1 MSSSTV
7 VADEAAEAALA
18 ALSAALDSIAAL
30 PTTLP
35 EKAQLDI
42 LRGLESAARRIP
54 ALGHNAL
61 LKVLKAPD
69 EVFGNQRNRDVVAD
83 ALRITR
89 HELQRRIGEAE
100 DLGERTSLTGQ
111 PMPALREHTAAA
123 QRSGLIGRDHI
134 KVVRDFFRHLPNS
147 VDIETREVA
156 EETLATLA
164 TTMRPDELK
173 KAADRLDA
181 HLNPDGIFDDQ
192 DRARRRSFHL
202 GKQGPDLMST
212 GTFTA
217 DPELRAYLE
226 VLFAKWA
233 KPGMCNPDDQS
244 PVVDEEPTEE
254 IASKD
259 RRNTG
264 QRQHD
269 AIKAT
274 CRAMLASGDL
284 GQHRGLPVTVIVSTT
299 MNNIQNLAGHAVTGG
314 GSMVPLR
321 EFIRLGAHAN
331 HYLAIF
337 DDSDGRPLY
346 LGRSCRIAKPD
357 QRIVMHAQHRG
368 CTFPGCTRPGYFC
381 QCHHCKAWR
390 AQNGATDADELTFA
404 CEFHHPL
411 VGETEND
418 WTTTPCRAGRYR
430 GRTLWIPPAHIDPQ
444 RKPRINLYFHPD
456 EYLLDEDDEDCRQRI
471 R

>member
-1 MSSSTV
+1 MGSRTV
-7 VADEAAEAALA
+7 IIDEATEAALA
-18 ALSAALDSIAAL
+18 ALTAALDTIAAL
-30 PTTLP
+30 SPILP
-35 EKAQLDI
+35 EAVHLEV

-61 LKVLKAPD
+61 LKVVKAPD
-69 EVFGNQRNRDVVAD
+69 EVFGNQRNRDVIAD
-83 ALRITR
+83 TLRITR
-89 HELQRRIGEAE
+89 TELGRRISEAE
-100 DLGERTSLTGQ
+100 DLAERTSITGQ
-111 PMPALREHTAAA
+111 PLAPMREHTAAA

-134 KVVRDFFRHLPNS
+134 KVVRDFFRHLPNN
-147 VDIETREVA
+147 VDIGTREAA
-156 EETLATLA
+156 EQRLAQLA
-164 TTMRPDELK
+164 GALRPDELK

-181 HLNPDGIFDDQ
+181 HLNPDGHFDDQ

-217 DPELRAYLE
+217 DPELRTYLE
-226 VLFAKWA
+226 ALFAKWA
-233 KPGMCNPDDQS
+233 KPGMCNPDDES
-244 PVVDEEPTEE
+244 PIADGEPGEVD
-254 IASKD
+254 AAKD

-269 AIKAT
+269 AIKAS
-274 CRAMLASGDL
+274 CRAMLASGEL

-299 MNNIQNLAGHAVTGG
+299 LKELYSLVGSAVTGG
-314 GSMVPLR
+314 GSLLPNR
-321 EFIRLGAHAN
+321 ELIRLAAHAN

-368 CTFPGCTRPGYFC
+368 CTYPGCTRPGYLC

-390 AQNGATDADELTFA
+390 AQQGNTDADELTFA

-411 VGETEND
+411 VGETEKD
-418 WTTTPCRAGRYR
+418 WTTIPCRTGKYR

-444 RKPRINLYFHPD
+444 RKPRINHYFHPD
-456 EYLLDEDDEDCRQRI
+456 EYLLDDDDNAP
-471 R
+471 